1 MQLNSLIAK
10 QIVDRAKK
18 IIAYSINVMDENGV
32 IIGSSDP
39 SRLHQTHEG
48 ALLAIRDNRTIEI
61 NDSVASTLSG
71 VKTGINLPIIY
82 SENVIGVVGISGTPE
97 EVRSYGELVKMTAEL
112 IVEQAALMSQVQWNK
127 RHREE
132 LLLQLIEGSS
142 LNDGQL
148 LSIAQRLD
156 LDLSQPRVATVI
168 KVIPRAGEPVTLEHL
183 QKLVHLLEH
192 PERDNIVGIA
202 SVSMNEIVVL
212 KPVTIVNYTW
222 NRKEEQKRVAKL
234 VKRIDNECDFSIQ
247 MAIGDYFPGL
257 IGLARSYETAK
268 ATIESSTSN
277 DDAVMFYQDR
287 KLSVLISSIKQD
299 PWRATQLKAPIEK
312 LMAADSK
319 QVLLKTLSTFFAQN
333 CDLAQTCESLHIHRN
348 TLRYRLDKIQ
358 QETNLD
364 INKLDDKIQLYLALK
379 CL

>member
-82 SENVIGVVGISGTPE
+82 SEHVIGVVGISGTPE

>member
-212 KPVTIVNYTW
+212 KPVTIVNHTW

-287 KLSVLISSIKQD
+287 KLSVLVSSIKQD

-319 QVLLKTLSTFFAQN
+319 QVLLKTLSTFFTQN

-364 INKLDDKIQLYLALK
+364 INNLDDKIQLYLALK

>member
-18 IIAYSINVMDENGV
+18 IIKHSINVMDENGV

-39 SRLHQTHEG
+39 TRLHQTHEG
-48 ALLAIRDNRTIEI
+48 ALLAIRDNRTLEI

-71 VKTGINLPIIY
+71 VKKGINLPIIY
-82 SENVIGVVGISGTPE
+82 DAKVIGVVGVSGTPD
-97 EVRSYGELVKMTAEL
+97 EVRNYGELVKMTAEL

-142 LNDGQL
+142 LNEGQL

-156 LDLSQPRVATVI
+156 LDLAQPRVATVI
-168 KVIPRAGEPVTLEHL
+168 KVITAPGEPVTLEHL
-183 QKLVHLLEH
+183 QKLVHLLEY

-212 KPVTIVNYTW
+212 KPVTIINHSW
-222 NRKEEQKRVAKL
+222 SRKEEQKRVAKL
-234 VKRIDNECDFSIQ
+234 LKRIDNECDFSIQ
-247 MAIGDYFPGL
+247 MAIGDYYPGL
-257 IGLARSYETAK
+257 VGLANSYETAK
-268 ATIESSTSN
+268 ATIESAHPS
-277 DDAVMFYQDR
+277 DGPILFYQDR
-287 KLSVLISSIKQD
+287 KLSVLVSSIKHD
-299 PWRATQLKAPIEK
+299 PWRATQLKEPIDK
-312 LMAADSK
+312 LIVADSK
-319 QVLLKTLSTFFAQN
+319 NVLLKTLRTFFEQN
-333 CDLAQTCESLHIHRN
+333 CDLAQTCETLHIHRN
-348 TLRYRLDKIQ
+348 TLRYRLDKIEQ
-358 QETNLD
+358 VTSLNINNLD
-364 INKLDDKIQLYLALK
+364 EKVQLYLALK

>member
-82 SENVIGVVGISGTPE
+82 SEHVIGVVGISGTPE

-319 QVLLKTLSTFFAQN
+319 QVLLKTLGTFFAQN

>member
-82 SENVIGVVGISGTPE
+82 SEHVIGVVGISGTPE

-212 KPVTIVNYTW
+212 KPVTIVNHTW

-287 KLSVLISSIKQD
+287 KLSVLVSSIKQD

>member
-82 SENVIGVVGISGTPE
+82 SEHVIGVVGISGTPE

-212 KPVTIVNYTW
+212 KPVTIVNHTW

-287 KLSVLISSIKQD
+287 KLSVLVSSIKQD

-319 QVLLKTLSTFFAQN
+319 KVLLKTLSTFFAQN

-364 INKLDDKIQLYLALK
+364 INNLDDKIQLYLALK

>member
-82 SENVIGVVGISGTPE
+82 SDQVIGVVGISGTPE

-212 KPVTIVNYTW
+212 KPVTIVNHTW

-287 KLSVLISSIKQD
+287 KLSVLVSSIKQD

>member
-82 SENVIGVVGISGTPE
+82 SEHVIGVVGISGTPE

-156 LDLSQPRVATVI
+156 LDLAQPRVATVI

-212 KPVTIVNYTW
+212 KPVTIVNHTW

-287 KLSVLISSIKQD
+287 KLSVLVSSIKQD

>member
-82 SENVIGVVGISGTPE
+82 SEHVIGVVGISGTPE

-212 KPVTIVNYTW
+212 KPVTIVNHTW

-247 MAIGDYFPGL
+247 MAIGDYFSGL

-287 KLSVLISSIKQD
+287 KLSVLVSSIKQD

>member
-82 SENVIGVVGISGTPE
+82 SEHVIGVVGISGTPE

-212 KPVTIVNYTW
+212 KPVTIVNHTW

-287 KLSVLISSIKQD
+287 KLSVLVSSIKQD

-319 QVLLKTLSTFFAQN
+319 QVLLKTLSTFFTQN

-364 INKLDDKIQLYLALK
+364 INNLDDKIQLYLALK

>member
-1 MQLNSLIAK
+1 
-10 QIVDRAKK
+10 
-18 IIAYSINVMDENGV
+18 
-32 IIGSSDP
+32 
-39 SRLHQTHEG
+39 
-48 ALLAIRDNRTIEI
+48 
-61 NDSVASTLSG
+61 
-71 VKTGINLPIIY
+71 
-82 SENVIGVVGISGTPE
+82 
-97 EVRSYGELVKMTAEL
+97 MTAEL

-212 KPVTIVNYTW
+212 KPVTIVNHTW

-287 KLSVLISSIKQD
+287 KLSVLVSSIKQD

>member
-39 SRLHQTHEG
+39 SRLHQIHEG
-48 ALLAIRDNRTIEI
+48 ALLALRDNRTIEI

-82 SENVIGVVGISGTPE
+82 SEDVIGVVGISGTPE

-112 IVEQAALMSQVQWNK
+112 IVEQAALMSQIQWNK

-212 KPVTIVNYTW
+212 KPVTIVNHTW

-287 KLSVLISSIKQD
+287 KLSVLVSSIKQD
-299 PWRATQLKAPIEK
+299 PWRATQLKAPIDK
-312 LMAADSK
+312 LMAADTK
-319 QVLLKTLSTFFAQN
+319 KVLLRTLSTFFAQN

>member
-82 SENVIGVVGISGTPE
+82 SDQVIGVVGISGTPE

-212 KPVTIVNYTW
+212 KPVTIVNHTW

-287 KLSVLISSIKQD
+287 KLSVLVSSIKQD
-299 PWRATQLKAPIEK
+299 PCELLSLKRP
-312 LMAADSK
+312 S
-319 QVLLKTLSTFFAQN
+319 
-333 CDLAQTCESLHIHRN
+333 RN
-348 TLRYRLDKIQ
+348 
-358 QETNLD
+358 
-364 INKLDDKIQLYLALK
+364 
-379 CL
+379 

>member
-212 KPVTIVNYTW
+212 KPVTIVNHTW

-287 KLSVLISSIKQD
+287 KLSVLVSSIKQD
-299 PWRATQLKAPIEK
+299 PWRATQLKAPIKK

-319 QVLLKTLSTFFAQN
+319 QVLLKTLSTFFTQN

-364 INKLDDKIQLYLALK
+364 INNLDDKIQLYLALK

>member
-82 SENVIGVVGISGTPE
+82 SEHVIGVVGISGTPE

-212 KPVTIVNYTW
+212 KPVTIVNHTW

-287 KLSVLISSIKQD
+287 KLSVLVSSIKQD

-312 LMAADSK
+312 LMAADGK

>member
-18 IIAYSINVMDENGV
+18 IIEYSINVMDENGV

-39 SRLHQTHEG
+39 SRVHQVHEG

-61 NDSVASTLSG
+61 NESVASTLSG
-71 VKTGINLPIIY
+71 VKKGINLPILY
-82 SENVIGVVGISGTPE
+82 GEQVIGVVGISGTPE
-97 EVRSYGELVKMTAEL
+97 QVRSYGELVKMTAEL

-156 LDLSQPRVATVI
+156 LDLSQPRVATVL
-168 KVIPRAGEPVTLEHL
+168 KVIPHPGEPVTLEHL

-212 KPVTIVNYTW
+212 KPVTLVNHNW

-234 VKRIDNECDFSIQ
+234 LKRIDSECDFSIQ

-257 IGLARSYETAK
+257 LGLAKSYETAK
-268 ATIESSTSN
+268 ATIESCRSN
-277 DDAVMFYQDR
+277 DDAIMFYQDR
-287 KLSVLISSIKQD
+287 KLSVLVSSIKQD
-299 PWRATQLKAPIEK
+299 PWRASQLKAPIEK
-312 LMAADSK
+312 LAAADSK
-319 QVLLKTLSTFFAQN
+319 QVLLKTLSAFFEQN
-333 CDLAQTCESLHIHRN
+333 CDLAQTCETLHIHRN
-348 TLRYRLDKIQ
+348 TLRYRLDKIEQ
-358 QETNLD
+358 ITQLNINNLD
-364 INKLDDKIQLYLALK
+364 NKVQLYLALK

>member
-18 IIAYSINVMDENGV
+18 IIEYSINVMDENGV

-39 SRLHQTHEG
+39 SRVHQVHEG

-61 NDSVASTLSG
+61 NESVASTLSG
-71 VKTGINLPIIY
+71 VKKGINLPILY
-82 SENVIGVVGISGTPE
+82 GEQVIGVVGISGTPE
-97 EVRSYGELVKMTAEL
+97 QVRSYGELVKMTAEL

-168 KVIPRAGEPVTLEHL
+168 KVIPRPGEPVTLEHL

-202 SVSMNEIVVL
+202 SVSLNEIVVL
-212 KPVTIVNYTW
+212 KPVTLVNHNW
-222 NRKEEQKRVAKL
+222 NRKEEQKRIAKL
-234 VKRIDNECDFSIQ
+234 LKRIDNECDFSIQ

-257 IGLARSYETAK
+257 LGLAKSYETAK
-268 ATIESSTSN
+268 ATMESCQSN
-277 DDAVMFYQDR
+277 DDAIMFYQDR
-287 KLSVLISSIKQD
+287 KLSVLVSSIKQD
-299 PWRATQLKAPIEK
+299 PWRASQLKAPIEK
-312 LMAADSK
+312 LAAADSK
-319 QVLLKTLSTFFAQN
+319 QVLLKTLSTFFEQN
-333 CDLAQTCESLHIHRN
+333 CDLAQTCETLHIHRN
-348 TLRYRLDKIQ
+348 TLRYRLDKIEQ
-358 QETNLD
+358 LTQLNINNLD
-364 INKLDDKIQLYLALK
+364 NKVQLYLALK

>member
-39 SRLHQTHEG
+39 IRLHQTHEG

-82 SENVIGVVGISGTPE
+82 SEHVIGVVGISGTPE

-212 KPVTIVNYTW
+212 KPVTIVNHTW

-287 KLSVLISSIKQD
+287 KLSVLVSSIKQD

-319 QVLLKTLSTFFAQN
+319 QVLLKTLSTFFTQN

-364 INKLDDKIQLYLALK
+364 INNLDDKIQLYLALK

>member
-82 SENVIGVVGISGTPE
+82 SDQVIGVVGISGTPE

-212 KPVTIVNYTW
+212 KPVTIVNHTW

-287 KLSVLISSIKQD
+287 KLSVLVSSIKQD

-358 QETNLD
+358 QETSLD